1 MRIRSTVVALA
12 RAMFAVGLGVSA
24 VVSAQS
30 LPVLADID
38 PQTPACKDFYR
49 HANGRWLTSTPIP
62 ETEAS
67 VGLLEM
73 QTQLADAQLQA
84 LLAASPQ
91 TAVGAL
97 YAAALNQAA
106 IDQVGLSDLQPWFTR
121 IDKLKRSKDVTK
133 LIADWHAA
141 GVPVLFNLGTTV
153 VPGQT
158 GVGMVHVTQAGL
170 GLPDRDYYLRED
182 AQVVQIRAAY
192 RAYIERLLGL
202 AGDANA
208 AADSAL
214 VLQVETD
221 LARAS
226 MSLAQLAD
234 PANATRLL
242 PLKQLD
248 RTYPNLGFKALM
260 RTLGARDVEQVS
272 APHSS
277 YLAALDQKLTS
288 LPITS
293 WKAWFRFHLMHRAA
307 PYLGGVYAQAYDELF
322 RQTLSGEAAQTPE
335 QRAVAIVRRVLA
347 AELAAT
353 YAAAQVDS
361 ARTAAAQGLVDGALE
376 QYRQA
381 IGKAIWLGEPARA
394 EALKKLDALRVEIGG
409 PAMPS
414 RALPMPDPQR
424 LIASLMAIA
433 KAEQAQRWRADATP
447 AAWPIPAT
455 SPLPLYVA
463 EENRL
468 LIPAGALQSPLF
480 DPAADLS
487 AQWGGLGALIARELM
502 HAVDGKGATINAKG
516 ESVAWWQTS
525 DADAFVLRVR
535 PLIAQYGAFEV
546 LPGFAL
552 DGDATLYENIA
563 DLGGLQIAWAAFVA
577 AGGESGPVVQGSSA
591 AQRFFLSWAQVW
603 KQNSREAAARL
614 NALSLATAPNAFR
627 VNGPLAHHN
636 GFSSVYRCHE
646 GSEMRL
652 PEAARATVW

>member
-1 MRIRSTVVALA
+1 MRTRSTVVGVAASLCWA
-12 RAMFAVGLGVSA
+12 GFAWSA
-24 VVSAQS
+24 VVSAQG
-30 LPVLADID
+30 LPVLTDVD

-49 HANGRWLTSTPIP
+49 HANGRWLSVTPIP
-62 ETEAS
+62 DSDAS
-67 VGLLEM
+67 VGLLES
-73 QTQLADAQLQA
+73 QAQWAQSQLQTM
-84 LLAASPQ
+84 LAASPQ

-97 YAAALNQAA
+97 YAAALNQVA
-106 IDQVGLSDLQPWFTR
+106 IDQRGLADLQPWFAR
-121 IDKLKRSKDVTK
+121 VDKLKRGKDVSK

-141 GVPVLFNLGTTV
+141 GVPVLFNVAVTA

-158 GVGMVHVTQAGL
+158 DGRRVHVVQAGL
-170 GLPDRDYYLRED
+170 GLPDRDYYLREE
-182 AQVVQIRAAY
+182 APVVQIRAAY

-202 AGDANA
+202 AGDVDA
-208 AADSAL
+208 AANSAL
-214 VLQVETD
+214 VLQLETD

-226 MSLAQLAD
+226 LSLAQLAD

-248 RTYPNLGFKALM
+248 RTYPNIGFKSLM
-260 RTLGARDVEQVS
+260 RSLGARDVEEVS

-277 YLAALDQKLTS
+277 YLAALDQKVAS
-288 LPITS
+288 LPITA

-335 QRAVAIVRRVLA
+335 QRAVATVRRVLA
-347 AELAAT
+347 PELAAA
-353 YAAAQVDS
+353 YGAAQVDAS
-361 ARTAAAQGLVDGALE
+361 RRAAAQSLVDAVLA
-376 QYRQA
+376 QYRVA
-381 IGKAIWLGEPARA
+381 LGKALWLGEPARA
-394 EALKKLDALRVEIGG
+394 EALRKLDALQVEIGG
-409 PAMPS
+409 PTAPS
-414 RALPMPDPQR
+414 RSLPMPDPQR

-433 KAEQAQRWRADATP
+433 KAEQADRWGKASVDAG
-447 AAWPIPAT
+447 WPIPAT
-455 SPLPLYVA
+455 HTLPLYVVDQ
-463 EENRL
+463 NRL

-480 DPAADLS
+480 DPSADLA
-487 AQWGGLGALIARELM
+487 AQWGGLGSLIARELM

-516 ESVAWWQTS
+516 ERAAWWQTA

-563 DLGGLQIAWAAFVA
+563 DLGGLQIAWAAFVT
-577 AGGESGPVVQGSSA
+577 AGGESGPTVQGVSA
-591 AQRFFLSWAQVW
+591 AQRFFLTWAQVW

-614 NALSLATAPNAFR
+614 NALSLSTAPNAFR

-636 GFSSVYRCHE
+636 GFSSVFRCHE

-652 PEAARATVW
+652 PEAARAAVW

>member
-12 RAMFAVGLGVSA
+12 RAMFAAGWGFSA

-73 QTQLADAQLQA
+73 QTQLADAQLQV

-97 YAAALNQAA
+97 YAGALNQAA
-106 IDQVGLSDLQPWFTR
+106 IDQVGLSDLQPWFAR

-141 GVPVLFNLGTTV
+141 GVPVLFNLGTTAV
-153 VPGQT
+153 SGQT

-182 AQVVQIRAAY
+182 TQVVQIRAAY

-208 AADSAL
+208 AANSAL

-226 MSLAQLAD
+226 LSLAQLAD

-272 APHSS
+272 AP
-277 YLAALDQKLTS
+277 
-288 LPITS
+288 
-293 WKAWFRFHLMHRAA
+293 
-307 PYLGGVYAQAYDELF
+307 AQQLF
-322 RQTLSGEAAQTPE
+322 
-335 QRAVAIVRRVLA
+335 
-347 AELAAT
+347 
-353 YAAAQVDS
+353 
-361 ARTAAAQGLVDGALE
+361 
-376 QYRQA
+376 
-381 IGKAIWLGEPARA
+381 
-394 EALKKLDALRVEIGG
+394 
-409 PAMPS
+409 
-414 RALPMPDPQR
+414 
-424 LIASLMAIA
+424 
-433 KAEQAQRWRADATP
+433 
-447 AAWPIPAT
+447 
-455 SPLPLYVA
+455 
-463 EENRL
+463 
-468 LIPAGALQSPLF
+468 
-480 DPAADLS
+480 
-487 AQWGGLGALIARELM
+487 GGLGSEVDEL
-502 HAVDGKGATINAKG
+502 
-516 ESVAWWQTS
+516 
-525 DADAFVLRVR
+525 ADHLLEGPGSAF
-535 PLIAQYGAFEV
+535 I
-546 LPGFAL
+546 
-552 DGDATLYENIA
+552 
-563 DLGGLQIAWAAFVA
+563 
-577 AGGESGPVVQGSSA
+577 
-591 AQRFFLSWAQVW
+591 
-603 KQNSREAAARL
+603 
-614 NALSLATAPNAFR
+614 
-627 VNGPLAHHN
+627 
-636 GFSSVYRCHE
+636 
-646 GSEMRL
+646 
-652 PEAARATVW
+652 